1 MLILLSFLCQQTLL
15 NNVFLLILLSKL
27 ILLLTAHF
35 NCRIYINRSYAYRLF
50 WFLLLLKKVGPNN
63 IFSFEFHVIIVCFK
77 LIPWMAFYL
86 TFSSHFWLLRLNLV
100 FNVQLLFRFSR
111 DLTTLVS
118 NLLQSRLLSYFFRF
132 LVYSL
137 TGLYFFLDK
146 STWNLISIKLLPL
159 KSLYL
164 RTLIQVASEE
174 VFLLSMN
181 QSSKMVLVLK
191 YVQRTFII
199 IILTLRS
206 NKSVEVHHFVIDR
219 KDDYRET
226 VQIAANLEL

>member
-1 MLILLSFLCQQTLL
+1 MIC
-15 NNVFLLILLSKL
+15 N
-27 ILLLTAHF
+27 
-35 NCRIYINRSYAYRLF
+35 IYDWSQ
-50 WFLLLLKKVGPNN
+50 KVGLIN
-63 IFSFEFHVIIVCFK
+63 IFIFEFHVIIAYHK
-77 LIPWMAFYL
+77 LIQWLAFLL

-118 NLLQSRLLSYFFRF
+118 NLLKSRLLSYFFRF

-181 QSSKMVLVLK
+181 QSCKMVWVLK

-206 NKSVEVHHFVIDR
+206 YKSVEVHHFVIDR